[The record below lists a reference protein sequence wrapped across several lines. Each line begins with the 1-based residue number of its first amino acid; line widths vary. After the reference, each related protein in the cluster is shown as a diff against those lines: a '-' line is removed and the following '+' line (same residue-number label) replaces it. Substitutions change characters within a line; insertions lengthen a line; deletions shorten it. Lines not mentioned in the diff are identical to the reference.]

1 MLTILCIM
9 WVMNLS
15 LACSETN
22 KTWWFNLLAALY
34 ITVTFVEVLAGTI
47 TL

>member
-1 MLTILCIM
+1 MLTILCIL
-9 WVMNLS
+9 WVLNLS

-22 KTWWFNLLAALY
+22 NTWWFNLIAALY
-34 ITVTFVEVLAGTI
+34 ITVTLVGVLVGAT

>member
-1 MLTILCIM
+1 MLTILCIL
-9 WVMNLS
+9 WVLNLS

-22 KTWWFNLLAALY
+22 NIWWFNLIAALY
-34 ITVTFVEVLAGTI
+34 ITVTLVRVLVGAT

>member
-1 MLTILCIM
+1 MLTILCIL
-9 WVMNLS
+9 WVLNLS

-22 KTWWFNLLAALY
+22 KTWWFNLFAALY
-34 ITVTFVEVLAGTI
+34 ITVTLVEILVGAT